1 MKRRTAG
8 LWALPLA
15 ALLLVAAGKEPAKA
29 GDPKTETEHVVTAG
43 ETLGGI
49 AAKAGVPMATIAE
62 ANGLA
67 EPYVVKTGRK
77 LIIPRQRTH
86 VVKKGDTGF
95 AIGFQYGVPFGLIA
109 QANGIDEN
117 DVLQPGQ
124 RLIIPALTRTPEL
137 TPPKPPAAKPSPTPT
152 PSPTPAASASK
163 EPAWRRPHEGKV
175 ILGWK
180 RRPDGGGHEGLDF
193 QVNKGDAIR
202 AAAAGTVIFAG
213 EAPERFGNLVVIDHG
228 GGWNTAYG
236 HLDKVTVKR
245 DEKVRA
251 GERIGLGGS
260 SGDATGTEL
269 HFEIRKDGEPLDPA
283 PRLGIGKPQ

>member
-1 MKRRTAG
+1 MRSRTAA

-15 ALLLVAAGKEPAKA
+15 ALLLAAATKETAKA
-29 GDPKTETEHVVTAG
+29 PDPKTETEHVVTAG
-43 ETLGGI
+43 ETLSGI
-49 AAKAGVPMATIAE
+49 AARAGVPMATIAE
-62 ANGLA
+62 ANGLS
-67 EPYVVKTGRK
+67 EPYVVRTGKK
-77 LIIPRQRTH
+77 LVIPRQRTH

-95 AIGFQYGVPFGLIA
+95 AIGFQYGVPFAEIA
-109 QANGIDEN
+109 RANAIDEN

-124 RLIIPALTRTPEL
+124 KLIIPALTKTPEL
-137 TPPKPPAAKPSPTPT
+137 AVAKPAPAPTASPAPAA
-152 PSPTPAASASK
+152 ASK

-193 QVNKGDAIR
+193 AVDKGDAVR

-283 PRLGIGKPQ
+283 PKLGIGKTR

>member
-1 MKRRTAG
+1 MKR
-8 LWALPLA
+8 LIALPLA
-15 ALLLVAAGKEPAKA
+15 AMLLVAA
-29 GDPKTETEHVVTAG
+29 GDPKTETEHVVVAG

-49 AAKAGVPMATIAE
+49 AARAGVPMETIAE

-67 EPYVVKTGRK
+67 EPYVVKTGKK
-77 LIIPRQRTH
+77 LVIPRQRTH
-86 VVKKGDTGF
+86 IVKKGDTGF
-95 AIGFQYGVPFGLIA
+95 AISFQYSVPFSQIA
-109 QANGIDEN
+109 LANGIDEN
-117 DVLQPGQ
+117 DVLLPGQ
-124 RLIIPALTRTPEL
+124 KLIIPALTKTPEL
-137 TPPKPPAAKPSPTPT
+137 AAAKPSPTP
-152 PSPTPAASASK
+152 AASPAPATK

-180 RRPDGGGHEGLDF
+180 RRADGGGHEGLDF
-193 QVNKGDAIR
+193 AVNKGDAVR

-260 SGDATGTEL
+260 SGEATGTEL

-283 PRLGIGKPQ
+283 PKLGIGKPQ

>member
-1 MKRRTAG
+1 MKR
-8 LWALPLA
+8 LIALPLA
-15 ALLLVAAGKEPAKA
+15 AMLLVAAG
-29 GDPKTETEHVVTAG
+29 DPRTETEHVVVAG

-49 AAKAGVPMATIAE
+49 AARSGVPMATIAE
-62 ANGLA
+62 ANGLS
-67 EPYVVKTGRK
+67 EPYVVKTGKK
-77 LIIPRQRTH
+77 LVIPRQRTH
-86 VVKKGDTGF
+86 IVKKGDTGF
-95 AIGFQYGVPFGLIA
+95 AIGFQYGVPFGQIA
-109 QANGIDEN
+109 TANGIDEN

-124 RLIIPALTRTPEL
+124 KLIIPALTKTPEVAA
-137 TPPKPPAAKPSPTPT
+137 PKPPAV
-152 PSPTPAASASK
+152 AAAK
-163 EPAWRRPHEGKV
+163 EPSWRRPHEGKL

-193 QVNKGDAIR
+193 AVNRGDAVR

-236 HLDKVTVKR
+236 HLDKVTVKK

-260 SGDATGTEL
+260 TGDATGTEL
-269 HFEIRKDGEPLDPA
+269 HFEIRKDGQPLDPA
-283 PRLGIGKPQ
+283 PKLGIKED